1 MTVTNTI
8 RLYGVE
14 PHNKWGILVWGT
26 DTWAQQ
32 DIQWTDYK
40 SVVNTM
46 AVSSTNAFQVE
57 HLLNQQNVMF
67 GTIISREFPSRVFE
81 NLSLSS
87 KIVSVYRLNN
97 GWYSQRGGTINALS
111 FPVDTFT
118 QVTDPSTIW
127 TESTQPT
134 TTWVQ
139 S

>member
-14 PHNKWGILVWGT
+14 PHNKWGTLVWGT

-32 DIQWTDYK
+32 DVQWTDYK

-46 AVSSTNAFQVE
+46 AVSSTNAFIVHHFTNEQIG
-57 HLLNQQNVMF
+57 L
-67 GTIISREFPSRVFE
+67 GTIISREYPSRVFE

-87 KIVSVYRLNN
+87 KLVSVYRVNN
-97 GWYSQRGGTINALS
+97 GWYSQQGGTTNALS
-111 FPVDTFT
+111 FPVDSFSE
-118 QVTDPSTIW
+118 VTDPTTTW
-127 TESTQPT
+127 TESTQPS

-139 S
+139 T